1 MHPRTSEFVKAIFAC
16 GIAMTCALTGCK
28 SATTTMVTTLENLM
42 TFPCVRT
49 LVERGKL
56 QLHAAYF
63 AVGTGLLSVRDPQT
77 GVFAPLTDAP
87 EASVTTPLS
96 VAVKAW
102 V

>member
-1 MHPRTSEFVKAIFAC
+1 
-16 GIAMTCALTGCK
+16 
-28 SATTTMVTTLENLM
+28 MVATLENLM

-77 GVFAPLTDAP
+77 GMFAPLADAQH
-87 EASVTTPLS
+87 
-96 VAVKAW
+96 
-102 V
+102 

>member
-1 MHPRTSEFVKAIFAC
+1 MDQQRTH
-16 GIAMTCALTGCK
+16 ALQQKRRRT
-28 SATTTMVTTLENLM
+28 ALEQQAMVTTLENLM

-77 GVFAPLTDAP
+77 GVF
-87 EASVTTPLS
+87 EALAGAQT
-96 VAVKAW
+96 
-102 V
+102 